1 MKMRKVL
8 IFVGVLAALFATGCF
23 KTIRYE
29 TFYVLRPWMQEGT
42 TKKPIPTQKILTY
55 AFDADTVQWDVLS
68 YEDAVAGII
77 TSRLTG
83 EKRRPIA
90 QGEPYVIDGNENWQA
105 MQLNGPQFFI
115 LAVDQLNKLYGFT
128 QQPIGE
134 NLPEMYVSVTFFPK
148 EKGKRYQKGKWVM
161 CNDFY
166 EEPQPEP
173 EPNPDP
179 ETTDNSDS
187 PVVLRSNSSA
197 TNKGTI

>member
-1 MKMRKVL
+1 MKMRKIL
-8 IFVGVLAALFATGCF
+8 TFVGVLAALFVTGCF
-23 KTIRYE
+23 KTIRFE

-42 TKKPIPTQKILTY
+42 TKTPIPTDKMLTY
-55 AFDADTVQWDVLS
+55 AFDADTTQWDVLS

-83 EKRRPIA
+83 EKRHPIA

-134 NLPEMYVSVTFFPK
+134 NLPEMYVSVSFFPTVQ
-148 EKGKRYQKGKWVM
+148 GR
-161 CNDFY
+161 
-166 EEPQPEP
+166 
-173 EPNPDP
+173 
-179 ETTDNSDS
+179 
-187 PVVLRSNSSA
+187 R
-197 TNKGTI
+197 